1 MKNLYLLICFV
12 FIVSCGEQAVLD
24 QQKIQVTCT
33 TAQVADLVKNIGKEV
48 VEVTVLMGE
57 GVDPH
62 LYKASQGDI
71 SKLSEADIIFYNG
84 LMLEGRMGDIF
95 VKMARMG
102 KPTIPVTEGVDQSR
116 LMEPPEFEGHYDP
129 HIWMDPSLWAETV
142 PIVVKELSKL
152 KVDEVDTF
160 KKNGDEYVASLMKLH
175 EVNQTKLSSIPK
187 EQRVLITAHDAFGYF
202 GEVYDVEVKGLQGIS
217 TASEFGLQD
226 LQVLIDLI
234 VERKVKAV
242 FVESSVPARS
252 IEALVEGCKAK
263 GHTIKIGGEL
273 FSDAMGAPGTIEGT
287 YLGMME
293 HNVNTIV
300 NSLQ

>member
-1 MKNLYLLICFV
+1 MKNLCLMVCLVLL
-12 FIVSCGEQAVLD
+12 VSCGVQDEVD

-33 TAQVADLVKNIGKEV
+33 TAQVADLVKHIGRDD

-71 SKLSEADIIFYNG
+71 SKLSEADIILYNG

-102 KPTIPVTEGVDQSR
+102 KPTIPLTEAVDPSK

-142 PIVVKELSKL
+142 PIVVKELSQLNSDKA
-152 KVDEVDTF
+152 DEF
-160 KKNGDEYVASLMKLH
+160 KKNGEQYFEMLMKLH
-175 EVNQTKLSSIPK
+175 EDNKAKLLSIPN

-202 GEVYDVEVKGLQGIS
+202 GKVYDVEVRGLQGIS

-234 VERKVKAV
+234 VDRKVKAV

-273 FSDAMGAPGTIEGT
+273 FSDAMGAPGTKEGT

-300 NSLQ
+300 QSLQ

>member
-1 MKNLYLLICFV
+1 MKNLCLLICFV
-12 FIVSCGEQAVLD
+12 FIVSCGVQEVVD
-24 QQKIQVTCT
+24 HQKIQVTCT
-33 TAQVADLVKNIGKEV
+33 TAQVADLVRNIGKEV

-95 VKMARMG
+95 VKMARIG

-152 KVDEVDTF
+152 KADQADTF
-160 KKNGDEYVASLMKLH
+160 KNNGDEYVASLMKLH
-175 EVNQTKLSSIPK
+175 EENQVELSSIPK
-187 EQRVLITAHDAFGYF
+187 GQRVLITAHDAFGYF
-202 GEVYDVEVKGLQGIS
+202 GTVYDVEVKGLQGIS

-273 FSDAMGAPGTIEGT
+273 FSDAMGAPGTKEGT

-293 HNVNTIV
+293 HNVDTIV
-300 NSLQ
+300 NSLK